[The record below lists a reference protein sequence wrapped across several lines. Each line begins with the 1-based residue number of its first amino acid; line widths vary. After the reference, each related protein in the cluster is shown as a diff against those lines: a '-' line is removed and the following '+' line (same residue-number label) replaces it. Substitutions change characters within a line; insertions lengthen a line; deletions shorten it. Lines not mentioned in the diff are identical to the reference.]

1 MVVNAVS
8 APRFAP
14 VYARDGG
21 AVAAGGPVA
30 APAYAAAAPAYS
42 AQQGDG
48 MQTFSTFLSQAFSA
62 LSAMFSKVV
71 SWVKSLFG
79 GSTANTG
86 EVLTPQ
92 ESAIATQYKLLATKA
107 NVAAFTAEVSA
118 YQANGTLGPGVSN
131 PDAVNQLQMAL
142 ARLGY
147 QVTPG
152 GQYDAA
158 TAQAVIKFK
167 MDNGLHQTYRSADGN
182 FAVNEYA
189 TPDVVAAL
197 IEKLRKALGQ

>member
-8 APRFAP
+8 APRFVPA
-14 VYARDGG
+14 YARNGA

-30 APAYAAAAPAYS
+30 APAAPPAYA
-42 AQQGDG
+42 AQQGDS
-48 MQTFSTFLSQAFSA
+48 MAAFSSFLSQAFSA

-71 SWVKSLFG
+71 SWVKGLFG
-79 GSTANTG
+79 GTNVTG
-86 EVLTPQ
+86 EVLTP
-92 ESAIATQYKLLATKA
+92 EETAIATQYKLQATKA
-107 NVAAFTAEVSA
+107 NVAAFRAEVTT
-118 YQANGTLGPGVSN
+118 YQSNGTLGPGVSN

-147 QVTPG
+147 QVAPN

-167 MDNGLHQTYRSADGN
+167 MDNGLHQSYRSADGN

-189 TPDVVAAL
+189 SPDVVAAL
-197 IEKLRKALGQ
+197 IEKLKKALGQ